1 MNKDDLV
8 EALREGYMATT
19 TFRRDFLRRIL
30 NPGTTAT
37 DYLGR
42 LTTHPGLRRPCARRQ
57 GLPASGAVTLNEYID
72 IPASRIVYQVTVA
85 GTTAAAAPTP
95 PGVGNT
101 VRSTATFRQM
111 TNG

>member
-1 MNKDDLV
+1 
-8 EALREGYMATT
+8 MATT
-19 TFRRDFLRRIL
+19 TFRRDYLLRRVL

-42 LTTHPGLRRPCARRQ
+42 LTTSTVDSSGRALVAIDFPI
-57 GLPASGAVTLNEYID
+57 SGAASLGQYVD
-72 IPASRIVYQVTVA
+72 VPATRIVYQVTVA
-85 GTTAAAAPTP
+85 GTTAGAAPTP

-101 VRSTATFRQM
+101 VVSNTATLRQM

>member
-1 MNKDDLV
+1 
-8 EALREGYMATT
+8 MATT
-19 TFRRDFLRRIL
+19 IFRRDHLLRRIL

-42 LTTHPGLRRPCARRQ
+42 LTTSTLDSSGRALVAIDWP
-57 GLPASGAVTLNEYID
+57 GAVPVALGDYVD
-72 IPASRIVYQVTVA
+72 IVATRVVYRCTVA
-85 GTTAAAAPTP
+85 GTPAAGTPTA

-101 VRSTATFRQM
+101 VVSGTATFLQL